1 MTFLVE
7 DNQAELMIDG
17 ETLGRW
23 SLFDVHAQRL
33 LASAFQVDLG
43 GREITFIAEQ
53 PMDFAYRGVEHMAEV
68 WARFKAMN
76 FIRRFFAV
84 KLSRRKTVPSRIG
97 ELEAAML
104 DNLGHGA
111 LVAELAA
118 PPKSPVEARS
128 PKPLEDRP
136 RPEPAVD
143 DAPAPRPVSP
153 PPAPAPTE
161 PEQPVPSM
169 PRIPEPLSTPD
180 RPSLEERRLEAER
193 AELEAEKARVEEER
207 RRLAEER
214 AAAEREVAESIAAA
228 RAEIESLV
236 AERERLAE
244 LEAARAEHERAD
256 ARRAELL
263 RKDMEA
269 LEVKTK
275 ELESLR
281 ADRAEAERR
290 ESARLETERVE
301 AAQLEAARLEAARL
315 EAERLEAERVEAA
328 QLEAAR
334 LEAERLEALRQEADR
349 LAAEEEAGR
358 DMVKERL
365 GTSAEASD
373 DDQVRDLVV
382 DLVEFEADAER
393 AARRDP
399 VAPDE
404 PAHEPVDQDGIDSD
418 LETVAAAASD
428 SEREPALVAPS
439 GQKSGLMGAVRAAFA
454 RSGGR
459 NHVHDFVEAPG
470 GIGMT
475 RSICRECGFVS
486 ISTSD

>member
-301 AAQLEAARLEAARL
+301 AAQLEAARLEA
-315 EAERLEAERVEAA
+315 
-328 QLEAAR
+328 
-334 LEAERLEALRQEADR
+334 ERLEALRQEADR

-418 LETVAAAASD
+418 LETVAAVAND

>member
-1 MTFLVE
+1 MRFAGQIRLPDLDHPGIPVTFLVE

-53 PMDFAYRGVEHMAEV
+53 PMYFAYRGVEHMAEV

-301 AAQLEAARLEAARL
+301 AAQLEAARLEA
-315 EAERLEAERVEAA
+315 
-328 QLEAAR
+328 
-334 LEAERLEALRQEADR
+334 ERLEALRQEADR